1 MAILE
6 LKHQTSVLN
15 NEQSILEELDK
26 LFETS
31 GQEFWKGSTIWTSK
45 IKEALSNLGHSL
57 NYIASSSF
65 DGGEWLFDLV
75 WFTTSQND
83 FNALI
88 LAMESE
94 WYRDWHQIKYDFDKL
109 LITNAT
115 HKLMICQSTFAGRVD
130 VLEKFQSS
138 INHYQLGTKG
148 ERFLIS
154 IYNATDETDSWHYI
168 ITRD

>member
-6 LKHQTSVLN
+6 LKNQTSILN
-15 NEQSILEELDK
+15 NERSIVDELDK

-31 GQEFWKGSTIWTSK
+31 YQENWRGSTIWTSK

-57 NYIASSSF
+57 NYISSSSY
-65 DGGEWLFDLV
+65 DGREWMFDLV

-94 WYRDWHQIKYDFDKL
+94 WYRDWRQIKYDFDKL

-115 HKLMICQSTFAGRVD
+115 HKLMICQSDFSERD
-130 VLEKFQSS
+130 ILLQNFQSS
-138 INHYQLGTKG
+138 INKYQLGTKE

-154 IYNATDETDSWHYI
+154 IYNATDEIDFWHYI